1 MEISKHVKEWKPY
14 VKPVLTSKVEEFL
27 LMGYS
32 RATDED
38 IWNCLKQHTWKN
50 NPPKRL
56 YQVVQDILHLRASVY
71 MNYLTLKAYKD
82 DDLMSSIEAVMNGD
96 ASNK

>member
-1 MEISKHVKEWKPY
+1 LEASKHVKDWKQD
-14 VKPVLTSKVEEFL
+14 VKPVLKSKEEEFL

-38 IWNCLKQHTWKN
+38 IWKCLEQSVWKN

-71 MNYLTLKAYKD
+71 MNYLTIKAYQD
-82 DDLMSSIEAVMNGD
+82 DNLMASIEAVMNGD
-96 ASNK
+96 KSKE